1 VAIAQTSPYGLVAL
15 LSAAVFLVRTVFMMM
30 GPLLVALAAAFD
42 TSVAAT
48 GQLAAAIG
56 VSWGIT
62 APLVGPVSDVYGRRQ
77 VGLAGLALMTAGIL
91 GSALAWDYW
100 ALLICRLI
108 TGVGAAMIPPNSM
121 AAIADHF
128 PPAQRGTPISILIC
142 VSFFGVAVGTPA
154 VAFLVEL
161 GGWRLPFY
169 VVGALLVMV
178 SGLQWYWFP
187 QRTQAARTLSFFAHF
202 KEAGRSVDLWY
213 VLVANFFYQTAALGI
228 FVYLV
233 AFLIR
238 TYGMKQ
244 GDTPLPLAVVGIGAM
259 LGSLLGGYLAGR
271 RYRLT
276 WAAFALLLG
285 GGCVGVALTISLSP
299 WTAII
304 LCCASALFLTTFE
317 PVTWALA
324 AEFAGEARATA
335 NGLLAT
341 SNQLGIIGGASVGG
355 VVLALGDFPLV
366 GLFCMSAAA
375 VAATIVT
382 ALKLRIARTPRVE
395 ARAA

>member
-1 VAIAQTSPYGLVAL
+1 VAL

-42 TSVAAT
+42 TSVAAA

-56 VSWGIT
+56 ISWGIT
-62 APLVGPVSDVYGRRQ
+62 APLVGPVSDAYGRRR
-77 VGLAGLALMTAGIL
+77 VGLTGLVLMTAGIL
-91 GSALAWDYW
+91 GSALAWNYW
-100 ALLICRLI
+100 GLLLCRLL

-121 AAIADHF
+121 AAIADRF
-128 PPAQRGTPISILIC
+128 PPAQRGTPISIILC
-142 VSFFGVAVGTPA
+142 VSFFGVAIGTPA

-178 SGLQWYWFP
+178 CGLQWYWLP
-187 QRTQAARTLSFFAHF
+187 QHIQVARTLSFFGHF
-202 KEAGRSVDLWY
+202 KEAGGSADLWY

-244 GDTPLPLAVVGIGAM
+244 GDTALPLAVVGTGAM
-259 LGSLLGGYLAGR
+259 LGSLIGGYISSR

-276 WAAFALLLG
+276 WAVLALLLG
-285 GGCVGVALTISLSP
+285 GGCVGVALTVSLSP
-299 WTAII
+299 WIAII
-304 LCCASALFLTTFE
+304 LCCASALLLTIFE

-324 AEFAGEARATA
+324 AEFSGEARATA

-355 VVLALGDFPLV
+355 VVLALGGFPLV
-366 GLFCMSAAA
+366 GLFCMGAAA
-375 VAATIVT
+375 VAAAIVT
-382 ALKLRIARTPRVE
+382 ALKSRIARIPRVE

>member
-1 VAIAQTSPYGLVAL
+1 VVRTRVPQYGLVVL
-15 LSAAVFLVRTVFMMM
+15 LSAALFLVRTVFMMM

-56 VSWGIT
+56 ISWGIT
-62 APLVGPVSDVYGRRQ
+62 APLVGPVSDVYGRRRI
-77 VGLAGLALMTAGIL
+77 GLTGLVLMTVGIL
-91 GSALAWDYW
+91 GSAVAWNYW

-108 TGVGAAMIPPNSM
+108 TGLGAAMIPPNSM
-121 AAIADHF
+121 ATIADYF

-142 VSFFGVAVGTPA
+142 ASFFGLAIGTPA
-154 VAFLVEL
+154 VAILVEL

-169 VVGALLVMV
+169 VVGALLVAV
-178 SGLQWYWFP
+178 WGLQWYWFP
-187 QRTQAARTLSFFAHF
+187 QRTLEARTLSFFAHF
-202 KEAGRSVDLWY
+202 KEAGRRIGLWY

-244 GDTPLPLAVVGIGAM
+244 GDTALPLALVGTGAM
-259 LGSLLGGYLAGR
+259 LGSLLGGYVAGR
-271 RYRLT
+271 NYGLT
-276 WAAFALLLG
+276 WSALALLVG
-285 GGCVGVALTISLSP
+285 GVCVAIALAVSLSP
-299 WTAII
+299 WTAIV
-304 LCCASALFLTTFE
+304 LCCASALLLTIFE

-341 SNQLGIIGGASVGG
+341 SNQLGIIGGASAGGFVLAVGG
-355 VVLALGDFPLV
+355 FPSV
-366 GLFCMSAAA
+366 GLFCLGAAA
-375 VAATIVT
+375 AAAAIVT
-382 ALKLRIARTPRVE
+382 ALKLRSSRGSRIEPK
-395 ARAA
+395 AA

>member
-1 VAIAQTSPYGLVAL
+1 
-15 LSAAVFLVRTVFMMM
+15 MMM

-56 VSWGIT
+56 ISWGIT
-62 APLVGPVSDVYGRRQ
+62 APLVGPMSDVYGRRRI
-77 VGLAGLALMTAGIL
+77 GLTGLVLMTVGIL
-91 GSALAWDYW
+91 GSAVAWNYW

-108 TGVGAAMIPPNSM
+108 TGLGAAMIPPNSM
-121 AAIADHF
+121 ATIADYF

-142 VSFFGVAVGTPA
+142 ASFFGLAIGTPA
-154 VAFLVEL
+154 VAILVEL

-169 VVGALLVMV
+169 VVGALLVAV
-178 SGLQWYWFP
+178 WGLQWYWFP
-187 QRTQAARTLSFFAHF
+187 QRTLEARTLSFFAHF
-202 KEAGRSVDLWY
+202 KEAGRRIGLWY

-244 GDTPLPLAVVGIGAM
+244 GDTALPLALVGTGAM
-259 LGSLLGGYLAGR
+259 LGSLLGGYVAGR
-271 RYRLT
+271 NYGLT
-276 WAAFALLLG
+276 WSALALLVG
-285 GGCVGVALTISLSP
+285 GVCVAIALAVSLSP
-299 WTAII
+299 WTAIV
-304 LCCASALFLTTFE
+304 LCCASALLLTIFE

-341 SNQLGIIGGASVGG
+341 SNQLGIIGGASAGGFVLAVGG
-355 VVLALGDFPLV
+355 FPSV
-366 GLFCMSAAA
+366 GLFCLGAAA
-375 VAATIVT
+375 AAAAIVT
-382 ALKLRIARTPRVE
+382 ALKLRSSRGSRIEPK
-395 ARAA
+395 AA